1 MKSIEDI
8 NTKISEKTAVV
19 WTASE
24 FKKHIRAGE
33 TVTPEDVDVVTC
45 GTFGVMSG
53 TAAVLAFQAAEPGT
67 FTHAYKLTLNG
78 VPAHIGP
85 CPNES
90 NGHVDAMVYG
100 TAQSDRPGYGGGHL
114 FADLVA
120 GESVEAVIETD
131 TGTITKSVTLAEMS
145 SAKMIITRGAFKNYM
160 AFVNPSEEEITTIF
174 AVLPMKGNLQEAT
187 FSGCGEINPL
197 ENDPELRYHTP
208 GTAALVNGAPGVIL
222 GTGTR
227 TSAAKPN
234 LSLAA
239 DMHQMDPNLMGGFKM
254 NAGCE
259 CLTSVATA
267 IPVTDAATIA
277 ALSVLNEDISLP
289 VANVAN
295 RTAFA
300 AATYADAWNGDARV
314 RAEPGN
320 CKTSDCTRCRD
331 LCPREAIRSDLTIS
345 KSCMGCLTCVA
356 VCPDHVFSAETG
368 ALHTTSGSIPVVL
381 RQSDRVRGE
390 LAAVLLRNRI
400 KSGCWKLGGMC

>member
-8 NTKISEKTAVV
+8 NTKITERTAVV

-100 TAQSDRPGYGGGHL
+100 TAQSYRPGYGGGHL

-120 GESVEAVIETD
+120 GKCVEAVIETD
-131 TGTITKSVTLAEMS
+131 TGTITKSVTLGDMS

-227 TSAAKPN
+227 TSASKPN

-254 NAGCE
+254 MTGCE

-267 IPVTDAATIA
+267 VPVTDDATVA
-277 ALSVLNEDISLP
+277 ALSVLDENIPLP
-289 VANVAN
+289 VANVLN

-300 AATYADAWNGDARV
+300 AATYADAWSGDARV
-314 RAEPGN
+314 RAKPDN
-320 CKTSDCTRCRD
+320 CK
-331 LCPREAIRSDLTIS
+331 
-345 KSCMGCLTCVA
+345 
-356 VCPDHVFSAETG
+356 
-368 ALHTTSGSIPVVL
+368 
-381 RQSDRVRGE
+381 
-390 LAAVLLRNRI
+390 
-400 KSGCWKLGGMC
+400 

>member
-1 MKSIEDI
+1 MKSIEHI
-8 NTKISEKTAVV
+8 NTKIFAGTAVV

-24 FKKHIRAGE
+24 FKKHIRAGD
-33 TVTPEDVDVVTC
+33 TITPEDVDVVTC
-45 GTFGVMSG
+45 GTFGIMSG
-53 TAAVLAFQAAEPGT
+53 TAAVLAFQAAPAGS
-67 FTHAYKLTLNG
+67 FTRARHMTLNG

-100 TAQSDRPGYGGGHL
+100 TAQSDLSGYGGGHL

-120 GESVEAVIETD
+120 GKSVEAVIETD
-131 TGTITKSVTLAEMS
+131 TGTITRQITLAEMS
-145 SAKMIITRGAFKNYM
+145 SAKMIVTRGAFKNYQ
-160 AFVNPSEEEITTIF
+160 AFVNLGGDAITTIF
-174 AVLPMKGNLQEAT
+174 SVLPMQGNMREAT

-197 ENDPELRYHTP
+197 ENDPDLRYHTP

-239 DMHQMDPNLMGGFKM
+239 DMRQMNPNLMGGFKM
-254 NAGCE
+254 VSGCE

-267 IPVTDAATIA
+267 IPVTDSAAIA
-277 ALSVLNEDISLP
+277 ALSVLDENISLP

-295 RTAFA
+295 RTAFD
-300 AATYADAWNGDARV
+300 AATYADVWSGDARV
-314 RAEPGN
+314 RAAPDN
-320 CKTSDCTRCRD
+320 CKTPDCTRCRD
-331 LCPREAIRSDLTIS
+331 LCPREAIRSDLTIT

-356 VCPDHVFSAETG
+356 VCPDHVFSAKTG
-368 ALHTTSGSIPVVL
+368 SLHTASGIIPIVL

-390 LAAVLLRNRI
+390 LAARLLRDRI
-400 KSGCWKLGGMC
+400 RAGSWKLGGGV

>member
-1 MKSIEDI
+1 MKSIENI
-8 NTKISEKTAVV
+8 NTKISDGTAVV

-24 FKKHIRAGE
+24 FKKHIRTGE
-33 TVTPEDVDVVTC
+33 TITPEDVDVVTC

-53 TAAVLAFQAAEPGT
+53 TAAVLAFQTAPAGS
-67 FTHAYKLTLNG
+67 FTHAKHLTLNG

-100 TAQSDRPGYGGGHL
+100 TTSSDRPGYGGGHL

-120 GESVEAVIETD
+120 GKSVEAVIETD
-131 TGTITKSVTLAEMS
+131 TGTITRQITLANMS
-145 SAKMIITRGAFKNYM
+145 SAKMIVTRGAFKNYM
-160 AFVNPSEEEITTIF
+160 AFVNPGGDAITTIF
-174 AVLPMKGNLQEAT
+174 SVLPMQGNMREAT

-208 GTAALVNGAPGVIL
+208 GTAALVNGAPGIIL

-239 DMHQMDPNLMGGFKM
+239 DMRQMDPNLMGGFKM
-254 NAGCE
+254 VSGCE

-267 IPVTDAATIA
+267 IPVVDSAAVA
-277 ALSVLNEDISLP
+277 ALSVLDENIPLP

-295 RTAFA
+295 RTAFD
-300 AATYADAWNGDARV
+300 AATYADAWSGDARV
-314 RAEPGN
+314 RAAPDN
-320 CKTSDCTRCRD
+320 CKTPDCTRCRD
-331 LCPREAIRSDLTIS
+331 LCPREAIRPDLTIT

-356 VCPDHVFSAETG
+356 VCPDHVFSAKSGT
-368 ALHTTSGSIPVVL
+368 LHTASGNIPIVL
-381 RQSDRVRGE
+381 RQSDRARGE
-390 LAAVLLRNRI
+390 LAALLLRNRI
-400 KSGCWKLGGMC
+400 RAGSWKLGGVL